1 MPPQVQ
7 KTRSKGDR
15 ELIHAVIDI
24 ETTGLNRYMDKIN
37 VCGVYIPEYEYYYQ
51 PTENKQFMDFL
62 CSLPERPHMIWA
74 NGKFDTLFLE
84 EQWKI
89 PVDLLTIDDDIMIM
103 AYVLE
108 MGQRKGLKELAKRHC
123 NAEDWDVDK
132 KTKLSMNE
140 DMLQY
145 NRLDLYWTWQVY
157 QALMKKF
164 EEHPKREQLW
174 KLYKG
179 LALESFKT
187 YRNIERRGMFVDTE
201 KIQQLIPAYKA
212 KAAEIEAEL
221 NQVAQI
227 NWNSNAQVAKVFI
240 DQLGMPILK
249 RTPKGAVS
257 IGAEQLRDYSEMG
270 YEIASKLLQYKRYT
284 KDVGTFLEPWLEQA
298 VNSRL
303 HPSFNVDTV
312 RTGRTSCQEPNLQQ
326 VPRDKALR
334 TLFHAPPGKALFE
347 CDYSQLEL
355 RIACHYADERTM
367 QEIYSND
374 GDIHTRTAQFV
385 TGKTEVTKEERGK
398 AKAVNFGFLY
408 GMSAKK
414 FVDYAKVSYGVH
426 VTQQEA
432 TEIRAR
438 YFQTYRDLEPWY
450 ALQKRLCA
458 MDGGV
463 YTLFGRF
470 RALPEIYSQDWS
482 EKGSAERCCINTPVQ
497 SSGSDILLSAMIEID
512 NTLPECQIVC
522 TVHDSVL
529 IEVPEDK
536 VDYYKEKIGAIMKHP
551 SLLDYF
557 GVQLKVPLDIDIG
570 VGPWGTH

>member
-1 MPPQVQ
+1 MI
-7 KTRSKGDR
+7 T
-15 ELIHAVIDI
+15 VIDI
-24 ETTGLNRYMDKIN
+24 ETTGLNRYKDKIN
-37 VCGVYIPEYEYYYQ
+37 VCGVYIPEYDYYAQ
-51 PTENKQFMDFL
+51 PTNSEDFMNLLESF
-62 CSLPERPHMIWA
+62 PEKPHMIWA

-89 PVDLLTIDDDIMIM
+89 PKDLLTIDDDIMIM

-123 NAEDWDVDK
+123 GAEDWDVDK
-132 KTKLSMNE
+132 KTKLGMSE
-140 DMLQY
+140 DMLKY
-145 NRLDLYWTWQVY
+145 NRLDLYWTYRVY
-157 QALMKKF
+157 QELLPKF
-164 EEHPKREQLW
+164 DERTW

-179 LALESFKT
+179 LALESFKA
-187 YRNIERRGMFVDTE
+187 YRNIERRGMYIDVE
-201 KIQQLIPAYKA
+201 GIKALIPQYKA
-212 KAAEIEAEL
+212 KSAEIEAEL
-221 NQVAQI
+221 KQVADI

-240 DQLGMPILK
+240 DQLGMPVLK

-257 IGAEQLRDYSEMG
+257 IGAEQLEDYAAMG
-270 YEIASKLLQYKRYT
+270 YPIATKLLEYKRRV

-334 TLFHAPPGKALFE
+334 TLFKAPPGKALFE

-355 RIACHYADERTM
+355 RIACHYAEERTM
-367 QEIYSND
+367 KKIYAEQ
-374 GDIHTRTAQFV
+374 GDIHTRTAQVV

-408 GMSAKK
+408 GMSAKG
-414 FVDYAKVSYGVH
+414 FVNYAKTGYGVH
-426 VTQQEA
+426 VTDNEA
-432 TEIRAR
+432 TEMRAR
-438 YFQTYRDLEPWY
+438 YFNTYRDLEPWY
-450 ALQKRLCA
+450 AKQKRLCVQ
-458 MDGGV
+458 DGGV

-470 RALPEIYSQDWS
+470 RALPEIYSQEWS

-512 NTLPECQIVC
+512 QTLPECQIVC
-522 TVHDSVL
+522 TVHDSILV
-529 IEVPEDK
+529 EVPESK
-536 VDYYKEKIGAIMKHP
+536 VDEYKERIGNIMKHP
-551 SLLDYF
+551 ALLDYF
-557 GVQLKVPLDIDIG
+557 DVQLKVPLDIDIG

>member
-1 MPPQVQ
+1 MMF
-7 KTRSKGDR
+7 
-15 ELIHAVIDI
+15 AVIDI
-24 ETTGLNRYMDKIN
+24 ETTGLNRYKDKIN
-37 VCGVYIPEYEYYYQ
+37 VCGVYIPDYNYYAQ
-51 PTENKQFMDFL
+51 PTRSSELTKLLN
-62 CSLPERPHMIWA
+62 SLPEKPHMIWA

-89 PVDLLTIDDDIMIM
+89 PKDMLTIDDDIMIM

-123 NAEDWDVDK
+123 GAEDWDVDK
-132 KTKLSMNE
+132 KTKLGMSE
-140 DMLQY
+140 EMLNY
-145 NRLDLYWTWQVY
+145 NKLDLYWTWQVY
-157 QALMKKF
+157 QALLPKF
-164 EEHPKREQLW
+164 DERTW

-179 LALESFKT
+179 LALESFKA
-187 YRNIERRGMFVDTE
+187 YRNVERRGMYIDVDGI
-201 KIQQLIPAYKA
+201 KALIPQYKA

-221 NQVAQI
+221 KQVANI

-240 DQLGMPILK
+240 DQLGMPVLK

-257 IGAEQLRDYSEMG
+257 IGAEQLEDYAAMG
-270 YEIASKLLQYKRYT
+270 YPIATKLLEYKRRT

-334 TLFHAPPGKALFE
+334 TLFKAPPGKALFE

-355 RIACHYADERTM
+355 RIACHYAEERTM
-367 QEIYSND
+367 QHIYAEQ
-374 GDIHTRTAQFV
+374 GDIHTRTAQVV
-385 TGKTEVTKEERGK
+385 TGKQEVTKEERGK

-408 GMSAKK
+408 GMSAKG
-414 FVDYAKVSYGVH
+414 FVNYAKTGYGVH
-426 VTQQEA
+426 VTDKEA
-432 TEIRAR
+432 TEMRAR
-438 YFQTYRDLEPWY
+438 YFNTYRDLEPWY
-450 ALQKRLCA
+450 TKQKRLCVQ
-458 MDGGV
+458 DGGV

-470 RALPEIYSQDWS
+470 RALPEIYSQEWS

-512 NTLPECQIVC
+512 QTLPECEIVC
-522 TVHDSVL
+522 TVHDSILV
-529 IEVPEDK
+529 EVPELK
-536 VDYYKEKIGAIMKHP
+536 IDYYKERIGNIMKHP
-551 SLLDYF
+551 ALLDYF

>member
-1 MPPQVQ
+1 
-7 KTRSKGDR
+7 
-15 ELIHAVIDI
+15 VIDI
-24 ETTGLNRYMDKIN
+24 ESTGLNRYKDKIN
-37 VCGVYIPEYEYYYQ
+37 VCGVYFPEWDYYAQ
-51 PTENKQFMDFL
+51 PTDATSLLNL
-62 CSLPERPHMIWA
+62 LSSLPEKPHMVWA

-89 PVDLLTIDDDIMIM
+89 PKEMLTIDDDIMIM

-123 NAEDWDVDK
+123 GAEDWDVDK
-132 KTKLSMNE
+132 KTKLGMSE
-140 DMLQY
+140 EMLHY

-157 QALMKKF
+157 QALLPKF
-164 EEHPKREQLW
+164 DERTW
-174 KLYKG
+174 RLYKG

-187 YRNIERRGMFVDTE
+187 YRNIERRGMFIDVEATRE
-201 KIQQLIPAYKA
+201 LIPKYKA
-212 KAAEIEAEL
+212 KAAELEQQL
-221 NQVAQI
+221 RQVADI

-240 DQLGMPILK
+240 DQLGMPVLK

-257 IGAEQLRDYSEMG
+257 IGAEQLEDYAAMG
-270 YEIASKLLQYKRYT
+270 YSIATLLLEYKRRT

-334 TLFHAPPGKALFE
+334 TLFRAPAGKALFE

-355 RIACHYADERTM
+355 RIACHYAEERTM
-367 QEIYSND
+367 QKIYAEQ
-374 GDIHTRTAQFV
+374 GDIHTRTAQVV
-385 TGKTEVTKEERGK
+385 TGKAEVTKEERGK

-408 GMSAKK
+408 GMSAKG
-414 FVDYAKVSYGVH
+414 FVNYAKTGYGVL
-426 VTQQEA
+426 VTDREA
-432 TEIRAR
+432 TEMRAR
-438 YFQTYRDLEPWY
+438 YFNTYRDLEPWY
-450 ALQKRLCA
+450 AKQKRLCIQ
-458 MDGGV
+458 DGGV

-512 NTLPECQIVC
+512 KTLPECEIVC
-522 TVHDSVL
+522 TVHDSILV
-529 IEVPEDK
+529 EVPKDK
-536 VDYYKEKIGAIMKHP
+536 IDYYKERIGNIMRHP
-551 SLLDYF
+551 ALLDYF
-557 GVQLKVPLDIDIG
+557 GVELKVPLDIDIG

>member
-1 MPPQVQ
+1 MFV
-7 KTRSKGDR
+7 
-15 ELIHAVIDI
+15 VIDI
-24 ETTGLNRYMDKIN
+24 ETTGLNRYADKIN
-37 VCGVYIPEYEYYYQ
+37 VCGVHFPDYNYYAQ
-51 PTENKQFMDFL
+51 PTTAEQFMTL
-62 CSLPERPHMIWA
+62 LNELPEKPHMVWA

-89 PVDLLTIDDDIMIM
+89 PKELLTIDDDIMIM

-123 NAEDWDVDK
+123 GAEDWDVDK
-132 KTKLSMNE
+132 KTKLGMSEN
-140 DMLQY
+140 MLQY
-145 NRLDLYWTWQVY
+145 NKLDLFWTWQVY
-157 QALMKKF
+157 CTLLEKF
-164 EEHPKREQLW
+164 DERTW
-174 KLYKG
+174 KLYKL

-187 YRNIERRGMFVDTE
+187 YRNIERRGMYLDVE
-201 KIQQLIPAYKA
+201 AAKQLIPKYQA

-221 NQVAQI
+221 KQTADI

-257 IGAEQLRDYSEMG
+257 IGAEQLEDYAAMG
-270 YEIASKLLQYKRYT
+270 YSIATKLLEYKRRT
-284 KDVGTFLEPWLEQA
+284 KDVGTFLQPWIDQA

-334 TLFHAPPGKALFE
+334 TLFKAPPGKALFE

-355 RIACHYADERTM
+355 RIACHYAEERTM
-367 QEIYSND
+367 QDIYAHD
-374 GDIHTRTAQFV
+374 GDIHTRTAQVV
-385 TGKTEVTKEERGK
+385 TGKPEVTKEERGK

-408 GMSAKK
+408 GMSAKG
-414 FVDYAKVSYGVH
+414 FVNYAKTGYGVI
-426 VTQQEA
+426 VTDKEA
-432 TEIRAR
+432 IEMRAR
-438 YFQTYRDLEPWY
+438 YFNTYRDLEPWY
-450 ALQKRLCA
+450 VKQKRLCA
-458 MDGGV
+458 QDGGV

-512 NTLPECQIVC
+512 QTLPECQIVC
-522 TVHDSVL
+522 TVHDSILV
-529 IEVPEDK
+529 EVPENKIDE
-536 VDYYKEKIGAIMKHP
+536 YKERIGNIMRHP
-551 SLLDYF
+551 ALLDYF
-557 GVQLKVPLDIDIG
+557 NVQLKVPLDIDIG

>member
-1 MPPQVQ
+1 M
-7 KTRSKGDR
+7 
-15 ELIHAVIDI
+15 IHAVIDI
-24 ETTGLNRYMDKIN
+24 ESTGLNRYKDKIN
-37 VCGVYIPEYEYYYQ
+37 VCGVYLPEWDYYAQ
-51 PTENKQFMDFL
+51 PTSADAL
-62 CSLPERPHMIWA
+62 LGLLSSLPERPHMVWA

-89 PVDLLTIDDDIMIM
+89 PKDLLTIDDDIMIM

-123 NAEDWDVDK
+123 GAEDWDVDK
-132 KTKLSMNE
+132 KTKLGMSE
-140 DMLQY
+140 EMLHY

-157 QALMKKF
+157 QALLPKF
-164 EEHPKREQLW
+164 DERTW
-174 KLYKG
+174 RLYKG
-179 LALESFKT
+179 LALESFRT
-187 YRNIERRGMFVDTE
+187 YRNVERRGMFIDVEATRE
-201 KIQQLIPAYKA
+201 LIPKYKA
-212 KAAEIEAEL
+212 KAAELEQKLRQIAD
-221 NQVAQI
+221 I

-240 DQLGMPILK
+240 DQLGMPVLK

-257 IGAEQLRDYSEMG
+257 IGAEQLEDYAAMG
-270 YEIASKLLQYKRYT
+270 YPIATLLLEYKRRT

-334 TLFHAPPGKALFE
+334 TLFRAPAGKALFE

-355 RIACHYADERTM
+355 RIACHYAEERTM
-367 QEIYSND
+367 QRIYAEQ
-374 GDIHTRTAQFV
+374 GDIHTRTAQVV
-385 TGKTEVTKEERGK
+385 TGKSEVTKEERGK

-408 GMSAKK
+408 GMSAKG
-414 FVDYAKVSYGVH
+414 FVNYAKTGYGVI
-426 VTQQEA
+426 VTDREA
-432 TEIRAR
+432 TEMRAR
-438 YFQTYRDLEPWY
+438 YFNTYRDLEPWY
-450 ALQKRLCA
+450 AHQKRLCVQ
-458 MDGGV
+458 DGGV

-512 NTLPECQIVC
+512 KTLPECEIVC
-522 TVHDSVL
+522 TVHDSILV
-529 IEVPEDK
+529 EVPEDK
-536 VDYYKEKIGAIMKHP
+536 IDYYKERIGNIMRHP
-551 SLLDYF
+551 ALLDYF
-557 GVQLKVPLDIDIG
+557 GVELKVPLDIDIG

>member
-1 MPPQVQ
+1 M
-7 KTRSKGDR
+7 
-15 ELIHAVIDI
+15 IFAVIDI
-24 ETTGLNRYMDKIN
+24 ETTGLNRYKDKIN
-37 VCGVYIPEYEYYYQ
+37 VCGVYLPHYDYYTQPETPEGL
-51 PTENKQFMDFL
+51 MDL
-62 CSLPERPHMIWA
+62 LRSLPEKPHMIWA

-89 PVDLLTIDDDIMIM
+89 PKELLTIDDDIMIM

-123 NAEDWDVDK
+123 GAEDWDVDK
-132 KTKLSMNE
+132 KTKLGKS
-140 DMLQY
+140 DKMLTY
-145 NRLDLYWTWQVY
+145 NKLDLYWTWQVY
-157 QALMKKF
+157 CTLFRKF
-164 EEHPKREQLW
+164 DDRTW

-179 LALESFKT
+179 LALESFKA
-187 YRNIERRGMFVDTE
+187 YRNIERRGMYIDTE
-201 KIQQLIPAYKA
+201 GIKALIPQYKA

-221 NQVAQI
+221 KRVADI

-240 DQLGMPILK
+240 EQLGMPVLK

-257 IGAEQLRDYSEMG
+257 IGAEQLEDYAAMG
-270 YEIASKLLQYKRYT
+270 YPIATKLLEYKRRT

-334 TLFHAPPGKALFE
+334 TLFKAPPGKALFE

-355 RIACHYADERTM
+355 RIACHYAEERTM
-367 QEIYSND
+367 QQIYAQD
-374 GDIHTRTAQFV
+374 GDIHTRTAQVV
-385 TGKTEVTKEERGK
+385 TGKSEVTKEERGK

-408 GMSAKK
+408 GMSAKG
-414 FVDYAKVSYGVH
+414 FVNYAKTGYGVH
-426 VTQQEA
+426 VTDNEA
-432 TEIRAR
+432 TEMRAR
-438 YFQTYRDLEPWY
+438 YFNTYRDLEPWY
-450 ALQKRLCA
+450 AKQKRLCA
-458 MDGGV
+458 QDGGV

-470 RALPEIYSQDWS
+470 RALPEIYSQNWS

-512 NTLPECQIVC
+512 QTLPECEIVC
-522 TVHDSVL
+522 TVHDSILV
-529 IEVPEDK
+529 EVPESK
-536 VDYYKEKIGAIMKHP
+536 VDEYKERIGNIMKHP
-551 SLLDYF
+551 ALLDYF
-557 GVQLKVPLDIDIG
+557 NVQLKVPLDIDIG

>member
-1 MPPQVQ
+1 MIF
-7 KTRSKGDR
+7 T
-15 ELIHAVIDI
+15 VIDI
-24 ETTGLNRYMDKIN
+24 ETTGLNRYTDKIN
-37 VCGVYIPEYEYYYQ
+37 VCGVYIPEHNYYAQ
-51 PTENKQFMDFL
+51 PTTPEAFTELLN
-62 CSLPERPHMIWA
+62 SLPEKPHMIWA

-89 PVDLLTIDDDIMIM
+89 PKEMLTIDDDIMIM

-123 NAEDWDVDK
+123 GAEDWDVDK
-132 KTKLSMNE
+132 KTKLGMSE

-157 QALMKKF
+157 QTLLEKF
-164 EEHPKREQLW
+164 DERTW
-174 KLYKG
+174 RLYKL

-187 YRNIERRGMFVDTE
+187 YRNIERRGMYIDTE
-201 KIQQLIPAYKA
+201 GIKSLIPQYKA
-212 KAAEIEAEL
+212 KSAEIEREL
-221 NQVAQI
+221 KQVADI

-240 DQLGMPILK
+240 DQLGMPVLK

-257 IGAEQLRDYSEMG
+257 IGAEQLEDYAAMG
-270 YEIASKLLQYKRYT
+270 YPIATKLLEYKRRV

-298 VNSRL
+298 VDSRL

-334 TLFHAPPGKALFE
+334 TLFKAPPGKALFE

-355 RIACHYADERTM
+355 RIACHYAEERTM
-367 QEIYSND
+367 QRIYAEQ
-374 GDIHTRTAQFV
+374 GDIHTRTAQVV
-385 TGKTEVTKEERGK
+385 TGKSEVTKEERGK

-408 GMSAKK
+408 GMSAKG
-414 FVDYAKVSYGVH
+414 FVNYAKTGYGVH
-426 VTQQEA
+426 VTDNEA
-432 TEIRAR
+432 TEMRAR
-438 YFQTYRDLEPWY
+438 YFNTYKDLEPWY
-450 ALQKRLCA
+450 AKQKRLCA
-458 MDGGV
+458 QDGGV

-470 RALPEIYSQDWS
+470 RALPEIYSQEWS

-512 NTLPECQIVC
+512 QTLPECEIVC
-522 TVHDSVL
+522 TVHDSILV
-529 IEVPEDK
+529 EVPESK
-536 VDYYKEKIGAIMKHP
+536 VDEYKERIGNIMKHP
-551 SLLDYF
+551 ALLDYF
-557 GVQLKVPLDIDIG
+557 NVQLKVPLDIDIG

>member
-1 MPPQVQ
+1 MF
-7 KTRSKGDR
+7 
-15 ELIHAVIDI
+15 AVIDI
-24 ETTGLNRYMDKIN
+24 ETTGLNRYKDKIN
-37 VCGVYIPEYEYYYQ
+37 VCGVYIPDYDYYAQ
-51 PTENKQFMDFL
+51 PTTPEQFMKL
-62 CSLPERPHMIWA
+62 LKQLPGRPHMIWA

-89 PVDLLTIDDDIMIM
+89 PKELLTIDDDIMIM

-123 NAEDWDVDK
+123 GAEDWDVDK
-132 KTKLSMNE
+132 KTKLGTSEQMFN
-140 DMLQY
+140 Y
-145 NRLDLYWTWQVY
+145 NKLDLYWTWQVY
-157 QALMKKF
+157 QTLLSKF
-164 EEHPKREQLW
+164 DERTW

-179 LALESFKT
+179 LALESFKA
-187 YRNIERRGMFVDTE
+187 YRNIERRGMYIDTE
-201 KIQQLIPAYKA
+201 GIKALIPRYKA

-221 NQVAQI
+221 KQVADI
-227 NWNSNAQVAKVFI
+227 NWNSNAQVAKIFI
-240 DQLGMPILK
+240 DQLGMPVLK

-257 IGAEQLRDYSEMG
+257 IGAEQLDDYAAMG
-270 YEIASKLLQYKRYT
+270 YPIATKLLEYKRRL

-298 VNSRL
+298 VDSRL

-334 TLFHAPPGKALFE
+334 TLFKAPPGKALFE

-355 RIACHYADERTM
+355 RIACHYAEERTM
-367 QEIYSND
+367 QGIYAQD
-374 GDIHTRTAQFV
+374 GDIHTRTAQVV
-385 TGKTEVTKEERGK
+385 TGKSEVTKEERGK

-408 GMSAKK
+408 GMSAKG
-414 FVDYAKVSYGVH
+414 FVNYAKTGYGVI
-426 VTQQEA
+426 VSDKEA
-432 TEIRAR
+432 TEMRAR
-438 YFQTYRDLEPWY
+438 YFNTYRDLEPWY
-450 ALQKRLCA
+450 AKQKRLCVQ
-458 MDGGV
+458 DGGV

-470 RALPEIYSQDWS
+470 RALPEIYSQEWS

-512 NTLPECQIVC
+512 QTLPECQIVC
-522 TVHDSVL
+522 TVHDSILV
-529 IEVPEDK
+529 EVPESK
-536 VDYYKEKIGAIMKHP
+536 VDYYKERIGSIMRHP
-551 SLLDYF
+551 ALLDYF

>member
-1 MPPQVQ
+1 M
-7 KTRSKGDR
+7 
-15 ELIHAVIDI
+15 IHAVLDI
-24 ETTGLNRYMDKIN
+24 ETTGLNRYKDKIN
-37 VCGVYIPEYEYYYQ
+37 ICGVYIPEYDYYAQ
-51 PTENKQFMDFL
+51 PSDVGDFMSLL
-62 CSLPERPHMIWA
+62 CRLPEKPHMIWA

-89 PVDLLTIDDDIMIM
+89 PAEYLTIDDDIMIM
-103 AYVLE
+103 SYVLE

-123 NAEDWDVDK
+123 GAEDWDVDK
-132 KTKLSMNE
+132 KTKLGMS
-140 DMLQY
+140 DKMLEY
-145 NRLDLYWTWQVY
+145 NRGDLYWTWQVY
-157 QALMKKF
+157 LKLLKAF
-164 EEHPKREQLW
+164 EEHPKSVEMWR
-174 KLYKG
+174 LYKG

-187 YRNIERRGMFVDTE
+187 YRNIERRGMYFDTE
-201 KIQQLIPAYKA
+201 KCKQLIPQYQAR
-212 KAAEIEAEL
+212 AAELEAQL
-221 NQVAQI
+221 NQVANI

-240 DQLGMPILK
+240 DQLGMPVLK

-257 IGAEQLRDYSEMG
+257 IGAEQLEDYAAMG
-270 YEIASKLLQYKRYT
+270 YEIAKTLLEYKRRT
-284 KDVGTFLEPWLEQA
+284 KDVGTFLQPWLDQA

-334 TLFHAPPGKALFE
+334 TLFVAPPGKALFE

-355 RIACHYADERTM
+355 RIACHYANERTM
-367 QEIYSND
+367 KDIYANN
-374 GDIHTRTAQFV
+374 GDIHTRTAQVV
-385 TGKTEVTKEERGK
+385 TGKSEVSKEERGK

-408 GMSAKK
+408 GMSAKG
-414 FVDYAKVSYGVH
+414 FVNYAKTGYGVH
-426 VTQQEA
+426 VTDNEA
-432 TEIRAR
+432 TEMRAR

-450 ALQKRLCA
+450 ALQKRLCK

-470 RALPEIYSQDWS
+470 RALPGIYSEDWS

-512 NTLPECQIVC
+512 KTLPECEIVC
-522 TVHDSVL
+522 TVHDSVI
-529 IEVPEDK
+529 IEVPEEK
-536 VDYYKEKIGAIMKHP
+536 VEYYKEKIGKIMRHP

-557 GVQLKVPLDIDIG
+557 GVELRVPLEIDIG